1 MKTFSIPYHTGS
13 REFSLPDANVKA
25 VLEAP
30 LHNYKPDAGQEEL
43 VRRALAAPIGS
54 PRLRDLA
61 KGRRKVVLVTSDH
74 TRSVPSRI
82 TLPILLEEIR
92 AGSPDAD
99 ITILIATGLHRATT
113 LEEQKRMFGE
123 EIVARE
129 KISINNAFDP
139 SAFVHV
145 CRLPSGADFWVNRLA
160 VECDLLLAE
169 GFIEPH
175 FFAGYS
181 GGRKSILPGVCSRVT
196 VLGNHCAEFID
207 DPKARMGV
215 LDGNPINRDM
225 ERAAR
230 MAKLA
235 YIVNVV
241 VNEAHEVVAAFAGD
255 PIEAHHAGCAYLARY
270 CEVEQK
276 QKAGIVITSNGGAPL
291 DQNAYQA
298 VKGLTAAAD
307 AAADGAA
314 LIICAECADG
324 IGGDSFYK
332 ALSECAGPTE
342 LLEEIR
348 RVPMDE
354 TVPDQWQY
362 QILARILEKHH
373 VYFVARKE
381 MEEAVNAMKMEYAP
395 SLEEAYARARAL
407 KGASARVA
415 VIPNGVSLI
424 IKQENR
430 TTEYAAPKAPAFAV
444 ARGSGA
450 AFPQKEWKHGETL

>member
-1 MKTFSIPYHTGS
+1 MEIKIPYGKTFQTLNIEEGFELLESKIQ
-13 REFSLPDANVKA
+13 E
-25 VLEAP
+25 LEAGA
-30 LHNYKPDAGQEEL
+30 DGGAI
-43 VRRALAAPIGS
+43 VRAAMDSPIGS
-54 PRLRDLA
+54 PKLRELA
-61 KGRRKVVLVTSDH
+61 AGKKNAVVIISDH
-74 TRSVPSRI
+74 TRPVPSKDI
-82 TLPILLEEIR
+82 MPFMLEELR
-92 AGSPDAD
+92 AGNPDIE
-99 ITILIATGLHRATT
+99 ITMLVATGCHRGTT
-113 LEEQKRMFGE
+113 PEELVHKLGE
-123 EIVARE
+123 DIVSRE
-129 KISINNAFDP
+129 HIV
-139 SAFVHV
+139 VHD
-145 CRLPSGADFWVNRLA
+145 CDSSPLTDLGPLPSGARLVVNSLVA
-160 VECDLLLAE
+160 QAELVVSE

-241 VNEAHEVVAAFAGD
+241 VNEDHEVVAAFAGD
-255 PIEAHHAGCAYLARY
+255 AVEAHHAGCAYLAKY
-270 CEVEQK
+270 CEVEQER
-276 QKAGIVITSNGGAPL
+276 KADIVITSNGGVPL

-298 VKGLTAAAD
+298 VKGLTTAAD

-332 ALSECAGPTE
+332 ALSECANPEE
-342 LLEEIR
+342 LLEDIR

-373 VYFVARKE
+373 VYFVARKD

-424 IKQENR
+424 IKQ
-430 TTEYAAPKAPAFAV
+430 
-444 ARGSGA
+444 
-450 AFPQKEWKHGETL
+450 

>member
-1 MKTFSIPYHTGS
+1 MEIKIPYGKTFQTLNIEEGFELLESKIQ
-13 REFSLPDANVKA
+13 E
-25 VLEAP
+25 LEAGA
-30 LHNYKPDAGQEEL
+30 DGGAI
-43 VRRALAAPIGS
+43 VRAAMDSPIGS
-54 PRLRDLA
+54 PKLRELA
-61 KGRRKVVLVTSDH
+61 AGKKNAVLIISDH
-74 TRSVPSRI
+74 TRPVPSKDI
-82 TLPILLEEIR
+82 VPFMLEELR
-92 AGSPDAD
+92 AGNPDIE
-99 ITILIATGLHRATT
+99 ITMLVATGCHRGTT
-113 LEEQKRMFGE
+113 PEELVHKLGE
-123 EIVARE
+123 DIVSRE
-129 KISINNAFDP
+129 HIV
-139 SAFVHV
+139 VHD
-145 CRLPSGADFWVNRLA
+145 CDSSPLTDLGPLPSGARLVVNSLVA
-160 VECDLLLAE
+160 QAELVVSE

-241 VNEAHEVVAAFAGD
+241 VNEDHEVVAAFAGD
-255 PIEAHHAGCAYLARY
+255 AVEAHHAGCAYLAKY
-270 CEVEQK
+270 CEVEQER
-276 QKAGIVITSNGGAPL
+276 KADIVITSNGGAPL

-298 VKGLTAAAD
+298 VKGLTTAAD

-332 ALSECAGPTE
+332 ALSECANPE
-342 LLEEIR
+342 ALLEDIR

-395 SLEEAYARARAL
+395 TLEEAYARARAL
-407 KGASARVA
+407 KGASSSVA

-424 IKQENR
+424 IKQ
-430 TTEYAAPKAPAFAV
+430 
-444 ARGSGA
+444 
-450 AFPQKEWKHGETL
+450 

>member
-1 MKTFSIPYHTGS
+1 MEIKIPYGKTFQTLNIEEGFELLESKIQ
-13 REFSLPDANVKA
+13 E
-25 VLEAP
+25 LEAGA
-30 LHNYKPDAGQEEL
+30 DGGAI
-43 VRRALAAPIGS
+43 VRAAMDSPIGS
-54 PRLRDLA
+54 PKLRELA
-61 KGRRKVVLVTSDH
+61 AGKKNAVLIISDH
-74 TRSVPSRI
+74 TRPVPSKDI
-82 TLPILLEEIR
+82 VPFMLEELR
-92 AGSPDAD
+92 AGNPDIE
-99 ITILIATGLHRATT
+99 ITMLVATGCHRGTT
-113 LEEQKRMFGE
+113 PEELVHKLGE
-123 EIVARE
+123 DIVSRE
-129 KISINNAFDP
+129 HIV
-139 SAFVHV
+139 VHD
-145 CRLPSGADFWVNRLA
+145 CDSSPLTDLGPLPSGARLVVNSLVA
-160 VECDLLLAE
+160 QADLVVSE

-196 VLGNHCAEFID
+196 VLGNHCAAFID

-215 LDGNPINRDM
+215 IDGNPINRDM

-276 QKAGIVITSNGGAPL
+276 QKADIVITSNGGAPL

-298 VKGLTAAAD
+298 VKGLTTAAD
-307 AAADGAA
+307 AAADGGA

-332 ALSECAGPTE
+332 ALSECVGPTE

-424 IKQENR
+424 IKQ
-430 TTEYAAPKAPAFAV
+430 
-444 ARGSGA
+444 
-450 AFPQKEWKHGETL
+450 

>member
-1 MKTFSIPYHTGS
+1 MEIKIPYGKTFQTLNIEEGFELLESKIQ
-13 REFSLPDANVKA
+13 E
-25 VLEAP
+25 LEAGA
-30 LHNYKPDAGQEEL
+30 DGGAI
-43 VRRALAAPIGS
+43 VRAAMDSPIGS
-54 PRLRDLA
+54 PKLRELA
-61 KGRRKVVLVTSDH
+61 AGKKNAVLIISDH
-74 TRSVPSRI
+74 TRPVPSKDI
-82 TLPILLEEIR
+82 VPFMLEELR
-92 AGSPDAD
+92 AGNPDIE
-99 ITILIATGLHRATT
+99 ITMLVATGCHRGTT
-113 LEEQKRMFGE
+113 PEELVHKLGE
-123 EIVARE
+123 DIVSRE
-129 KISINNAFDP
+129 HIV
-139 SAFVHV
+139 VHD
-145 CRLPSGADFWVNRLA
+145 CDSSPLTDLGPLPSGARLVVNSLVA
-160 VECDLLLAE
+160 QADLVVSE

-215 LDGNPINRDM
+215 IDGNPINRDM

-276 QKAGIVITSNGGAPL
+276 QKADIVITSNGGAPL

-298 VKGLTAAAD
+298 VKGLTTAAD

-407 KGASARVA
+407 KGASAGVA

-424 IKQENR
+424 IKQ
-430 TTEYAAPKAPAFAV
+430 
-444 ARGSGA
+444 
-450 AFPQKEWKHGETL
+450 

>member
-1 MKTFSIPYHTGS
+1 MEIKIPYGKTFQTLNIEEGFELLESKIQ
-13 REFSLPDANVKA
+13 E
-25 VLEAP
+25 LEAGA
-30 LHNYKPDAGQEEL
+30 DGGAI
-43 VRRALAAPIGS
+43 VRAAMDSPIGS
-54 PRLRDLA
+54 PKLRELA
-61 KGRRKVVLVTSDH
+61 AGKKNAVLIISDH
-74 TRSVPSRI
+74 TRPVPSKDI
-82 TLPILLEEIR
+82 VPFMLEELR
-92 AGSPDAD
+92 AGNPDIE
-99 ITILIATGLHRATT
+99 ITMLVATGCHRGTT
-113 LEEQKRMFGE
+113 PEELVHKLGE
-123 EIVARE
+123 DIVSRE
-129 KISINNAFDP
+129 HIV
-139 SAFVHV
+139 VHD
-145 CRLPSGADFWVNRLA
+145 CDSSPLTDLGPLPSGARLVVNSLVA
-160 VECDLLLAE
+160 QADLVVSE

-196 VLGNHCAEFID
+196 VLGNHCADFID

-215 LDGNPINRDM
+215 IDGNPINRDM

-276 QKAGIVITSNGGAPL
+276 QKADIVITSNGGAPL

-298 VKGLTAAAD
+298 VKGLTTAAD

-332 ALSECAGPTE
+332 ALSECANPE
-342 LLEEIR
+342 KLLEDIR

-373 VYFVARKE
+373 VYFVARKD

-395 SLEEAYARARAL
+395 SLEEAYARARAQ

-424 IKQENR
+424 IKQ
-430 TTEYAAPKAPAFAV
+430 
-444 ARGSGA
+444 
-450 AFPQKEWKHGETL
+450 

>member
-1 MKTFSIPYHTGS
+1 MEIKIPYGKTFQTLNIEEGFELLESKIQ
-13 REFSLPDANVKA
+13 E
-25 VLEAP
+25 LEAGA
-30 LHNYKPDAGQEEL
+30 DGGAI
-43 VRRALAAPIGS
+43 VRAAMDSPIGS
-54 PRLRDLA
+54 PKLRELA
-61 KGRRKVVLVTSDH
+61 AGKKNAVLIISDH
-74 TRSVPSRI
+74 TRPVPSKDI
-82 TLPILLEEIR
+82 VPFMLEELR
-92 AGSPDAD
+92 VGNPDIE
-99 ITILIATGLHRATT
+99 ITMLVATGCHRGTT
-113 LEEQKRMFGE
+113 PEELVHKLGE
-123 EIVARE
+123 DIVSRE
-129 KISINNAFDP
+129 HIV
-139 SAFVHV
+139 VHD
-145 CRLPSGADFWVNRLA
+145 CDSSPLTDLGPLPSGARLVVNSLVA
-160 VECDLLLAE
+160 QAELVVSE

-241 VNEAHEVVAAFAGD
+241 VNEDHEVVAAFAGD
-255 PIEAHHAGCAYLARY
+255 AVEAHHAGCAYLAKY
-270 CEVEQK
+270 CEVEQER
-276 QKAGIVITSNGGAPL
+276 KADIVITSNGGAPL

-298 VKGLTAAAD
+298 VKGLTTAAD

-332 ALSECAGPTE
+332 ALSECANPEE
-342 LLEEIR
+342 LLEDIR

-395 SLEEAYARARAL
+395 TLEEAYARARAL
-407 KGASARVA
+407 KGASSSVA

-424 IKQENR
+424 IKQ
-430 TTEYAAPKAPAFAV
+430 
-444 ARGSGA
+444 
-450 AFPQKEWKHGETL
+450 

>member
-1 MKTFSIPYHTGS
+1 MEIKIPYGKTFQTLNIEEGFELLESKIQ
-13 REFSLPDANVKA
+13 E
-25 VLEAP
+25 LEAGA
-30 LHNYKPDAGQEEL
+30 DGGAI
-43 VRRALAAPIGS
+43 VRAAMDSPIGS
-54 PRLRDLA
+54 PKLRELA
-61 KGRRKVVLVTSDH
+61 AGKKNAVLIISDH
-74 TRSVPSRI
+74 TRPVPSKDI
-82 TLPILLEEIR
+82 VPFMLEELR
-92 AGSPDAD
+92 AGNPDIE
-99 ITILIATGLHRATT
+99 ITMLVATGCHRGTT
-113 LEEQKRMFGE
+113 PEELVHKLGE
-123 EIVARE
+123 DIVSRE
-129 KISINNAFDP
+129 HIV
-139 SAFVHV
+139 VHD
-145 CRLPSGADFWVNRLA
+145 CDSSPLTDLGPLPSGARLVVNSLVA
-160 VECDLLLAE
+160 QAELVVSE

-196 VLGNHCAEFID
+196 VLGNHCADFID

-215 LDGNPINRDM
+215 IDGNPINRDM

-276 QKAGIVITSNGGAPL
+276 QKADIVITSNGGAPP

-298 VKGLTAAAD
+298 VKGPTQAAD

-424 IKQENR
+424 IKQ
-430 TTEYAAPKAPAFAV
+430 
-444 ARGSGA
+444 
-450 AFPQKEWKHGETL
+450 

>member
-1 MKTFSIPYHTGS
+1 MEIKIPYGKTFQTLNIEEGFELLESKIQ
-13 REFSLPDANVKA
+13 E
-25 VLEAP
+25 LEAGA
-30 LHNYKPDAGQEEL
+30 DGGAI
-43 VRRALAAPIGS
+43 VRAAMDSPIGS
-54 PRLRDLA
+54 PKLRELA
-61 KGRRKVVLVTSDH
+61 AGKKNAVLIISDH
-74 TRSVPSRI
+74 TRPVPSKDI
-82 TLPILLEEIR
+82 VPFMLEELR
-92 AGSPDAD
+92 AGNPDIE
-99 ITILIATGLHRATT
+99 ITMLVATGCHRGTT
-113 LEEQKRMFGE
+113 PEELVHKLGE
-123 EIVARE
+123 DIVSRE
-129 KISINNAFDP
+129 HIV
-139 SAFVHV
+139 VHD
-145 CRLPSGADFWVNRLA
+145 CDSSPLTDLGPLPSGARLVVNSLVA
-160 VECDLLLAE
+160 QAELVVSE

-196 VLGNHCAEFID
+196 VLGNHCAAFID

-215 LDGNPINRDM
+215 IDGNPINRDM

-298 VKGLTAAAD
+298 VKGLTTAAD

-424 IKQENR
+424 IKQ
-430 TTEYAAPKAPAFAV
+430 
-444 ARGSGA
+444 
-450 AFPQKEWKHGETL
+450 

>member
-1 MKTFSIPYHTGS
+1 MEIKIPYGKTFQTLNIEEGFELLESKIQ
-13 REFSLPDANVKA
+13 E
-25 VLEAP
+25 LEAGA
-30 LHNYKPDAGQEEL
+30 DGGAI
-43 VRRALAAPIGS
+43 VRAAMDSPIGS
-54 PRLRDLA
+54 PKLRELA
-61 KGRRKVVLVTSDH
+61 AGKKNAVLIISDH
-74 TRSVPSRI
+74 TRPVPSKDI
-82 TLPILLEEIR
+82 VPFMLEELR
-92 AGSPDAD
+92 AGNPDIE
-99 ITILIATGLHRATT
+99 ITMLVATGCHRGTT
-113 LEEQKRMFGE
+113 PEELVHKLGE
-123 EIVARE
+123 DIVSRE
-129 KISINNAFDP
+129 HIV
-139 SAFVHV
+139 VHD
-145 CRLPSGADFWVNRLA
+145 CDSSPLTDLGPLPSGARLVVNSLVA
-160 VECDLLLAE
+160 QADLVVSE

-196 VLGNHCAEFID
+196 VLGNHCADFID

-215 LDGNPINRDM
+215 IDGNPINRDM

-235 YIVNVV
+235 YIVNVI

-276 QKAGIVITSNGGAPL
+276 QKADIVITSNGGAPL

-298 VKGLTAAAD
+298 VKGLTTAAD

-373 VYFVARKE
+373 VYFVARKD

-424 IKQENR
+424 IKQ
-430 TTEYAAPKAPAFAV
+430 
-444 ARGSGA
+444 
-450 AFPQKEWKHGETL
+450 

>member
-1 MKTFSIPYHTGS
+1 MEIKIPYGKTFQTLNIEEGFELLESKIQ
-13 REFSLPDANVKA
+13 E
-25 VLEAP
+25 LEAGA
-30 LHNYKPDAGQEEL
+30 DGGAI
-43 VRRALAAPIGS
+43 VRAAMDSPIGS
-54 PRLRDLA
+54 PKLRELA
-61 KGRRKVVLVTSDH
+61 AGKKNAVLIISDH
-74 TRSVPSRI
+74 TRPVPSKDI
-82 TLPILLEEIR
+82 VPFMLEELR
-92 AGSPDAD
+92 AGNPDIE
-99 ITILIATGLHRATT
+99 ITMLVATGCHRGTT
-113 LEEQKRMFGE
+113 PEELVHKLGE
-123 EIVARE
+123 DIVSRE
-129 KISINNAFDP
+129 HIV
-139 SAFVHV
+139 VHD
-145 CRLPSGADFWVNRLA
+145 CDSSPLTDLGPLPSGARLVVNSLVA
-160 VECDLLLAE
+160 QADLVVSE

-196 VLGNHCAEFID
+196 VLGNHCADFID

-215 LDGNPINRDM
+215 IDGNPINRDM

-235 YIVNVV
+235 YIVNVI

-276 QKAGIVITSNGGAPL
+276 QKADIVITSNGGAPL

-298 VKGLTAAAD
+298 VKGLTTAAD

-424 IKQENR
+424 IKQ
-430 TTEYAAPKAPAFAV
+430 
-444 ARGSGA
+444 
-450 AFPQKEWKHGETL
+450 

>member
-1 MKTFSIPYHTGS
+1 MEIKIPYGKTFQTLNIEEGFELLESKIQELEAGADGGAIVRAAMDSPVGS
-13 REFSLPDANVKA
+13 PKLRELAAGKKNA
-25 VLEAP
+25 VL
-30 LHNYKPDAGQEEL
+30 
-43 VRRALAAPIGS
+43 II
-54 PRLRDLA
+54 
-61 KGRRKVVLVTSDH
+61 SDH
-74 TRSVPSRI
+74 TRPVPSKDI
-82 TLPILLEEIR
+82 VPFMLEELR
-92 AGSPDAD
+92 AGNPDIE
-99 ITILIATGLHRATT
+99 ITMLVATGCHRGTT
-113 LEEQKRMFGE
+113 PEELVHKLGE
-123 EIVARE
+123 DIVSRE
-129 KISINNAFDP
+129 HIV
-139 SAFVHV
+139 VHD
-145 CRLPSGADFWVNRLA
+145 CDSSPLTDLGPLPSGARLVVNSLVA
-160 VECDLLLAE
+160 QAELVVSE

-196 VLGNHCAEFID
+196 VLGNHCADFID

-215 LDGNPINRDM
+215 IDGNPINRDM

-298 VKGLTAAAD
+298 VKGLTTAAD

-407 KGASARVA
+407 KGASAGVA

-424 IKQENR
+424 IKQ
-430 TTEYAAPKAPAFAV
+430 
-444 ARGSGA
+444 
-450 AFPQKEWKHGETL
+450 

>member
-1 MKTFSIPYHTGS
+1 MEIKIPYGKTFQTLNIEEGFDLLESKIQELEAGADGGAIVRAAMASPIGAPKL
-13 REFSLPDANVKA
+13 RELAAGKKNA
-25 VLEAP
+25 VL
-30 LHNYKPDAGQEEL
+30 
-43 VRRALAAPIGS
+43 II
-54 PRLRDLA
+54 
-61 KGRRKVVLVTSDH
+61 SDH
-74 TRSVPSRI
+74 TRPVPSKQIVPYMLEEMRAGNPDIEI
-82 TLPILLEEIR
+82 TLLV
-92 AGSPDAD
+92 
-99 ITILIATGLHRATT
+99 ATGCHRGTT
-113 LEEQKRMFGE
+113 PEELVHKLGE
-123 EIVARE
+123 DIVSRE
-129 KISINNAFDP
+129 HIV
-139 SAFVHV
+139 VHD
-145 CRLPSGADFWVNRLA
+145 CDSSPLTDLGQLPSGARLVVNSLVA
-160 VECDLLLAE
+160 QADLVVSE

-196 VLGNHCAEFID
+196 VLGNHCADFID
-207 DPKARMGV
+207 NPKARMGV
-215 LDGNPINRDM
+215 IDGNPINRDM

-255 PIEAHHAGCAYLARY
+255 AVEAHHAGCAYLAKY

-276 QKAGIVITSNGGAPL
+276 RKADIVITSNGGAPL

-298 VKGLTAAAD
+298 VKGLTTAAD

-424 IKQENR
+424 IKQ
-430 TTEYAAPKAPAFAV
+430 
-444 ARGSGA
+444 
-450 AFPQKEWKHGETL
+450 

>member
-1 MKTFSIPYHTGS
+1 MEIKIPYGKTFQTLNIEEGFELLESKIQ
-13 REFSLPDANVKA
+13 E
-25 VLEAP
+25 LEAGA
-30 LHNYKPDAGQEEL
+30 DGGAI
-43 VRRALAAPIGS
+43 VRAAMDSPIGS
-54 PRLRDLA
+54 PKLRELA
-61 KGRRKVVLVTSDH
+61 AGKKNAVLIISDH
-74 TRSVPSRI
+74 TRPVPSKDI
-82 TLPILLEEIR
+82 VPFMLEELR
-92 AGSPDAD
+92 AGNPDIE
-99 ITILIATGLHRATT
+99 ITMLVATGCHRGTT
-113 LEEQKRMFGE
+113 PEELVHKLGE
-123 EIVARE
+123 DIVSRE
-129 KISINNAFDP
+129 HIV
-139 SAFVHV
+139 VHD
-145 CRLPSGADFWVNRLA
+145 CDSSPLTDLGPLPSGARLVVNSLVA
-160 VECDLLLAE
+160 QAELVVSE

-196 VLGNHCAEFID
+196 VLGNHCADFID

-215 LDGNPINRDM
+215 IDGNPINRDM

-255 PIEAHHAGCAYLARY
+255 PIEAHRAGCAYLARY

-276 QKAGIVITSNGGAPL
+276 QKADIVITSNGGSPL

-298 VKGLTAAAD
+298 VKGLTTAAD

-314 LIICAECADG
+314 LIICAECTDG

-381 MEEAVNAMKMEYAP
+381 MEEAVNAMKMEYAS

-424 IKQENR
+424 IKQ
-430 TTEYAAPKAPAFAV
+430 
-444 ARGSGA
+444 
-450 AFPQKEWKHGETL
+450 

>member
-1 MKTFSIPYHTGS
+1 MEIKIPYGKTFQTLNIEEGFELLESKIQ
-13 REFSLPDANVKA
+13 E
-25 VLEAP
+25 LEAGA
-30 LHNYKPDAGQEEL
+30 DGGAI
-43 VRRALAAPIGS
+43 VRAAMDSPIGS
-54 PRLRDLA
+54 PKLRELA
-61 KGRRKVVLVTSDH
+61 AGKKNAVLIISDH
-74 TRSVPSRI
+74 TRPVPSKDIVPFMLEELRAGNPDIDI
-82 TLPILLEEIR
+82 TLLV
-92 AGSPDAD
+92 
-99 ITILIATGLHRATT
+99 ATGCHRGTT
-113 LEEQKRMFGE
+113 PDELVHKLGE
-123 EIVARE
+123 DIASRE
-129 KISINNAFDP
+129 HIA
-139 SAFVHV
+139 VHD
-145 CRLPSGADFWVNRLA
+145 CDSSPLTDLGPLPSGARLVVNSLVA
-160 VECDLLLAE
+160 NADIVVSE

-175 FFAGYS
+175 FFAGFS

-241 VNEAHEVVAAFAGD
+241 VNEDHEVVAAFAGD
-255 PIEAHHAGCAYLARY
+255 AVEAHHAGCAYLAKY
-270 CEVEQK
+270 CEVEQER
-276 QKAGIVITSNGGAPL
+276 KADIVITSNGGAPL

-298 VKGLTAAAD
+298 VKGLTTAAD

-332 ALSECAGPTE
+332 ALSECANPEE
-342 LLEEIR
+342 LLEDIR

-424 IKQENR
+424 IKQ
-430 TTEYAAPKAPAFAV
+430 
-444 ARGSGA
+444 
-450 AFPQKEWKHGETL
+450 

>member
-1 MKTFSIPYHTGS
+1 MEIKIPYGKTFQTLNIEEGFELLESKIQ
-13 REFSLPDANVKA
+13 E
-25 VLEAP
+25 LEAGA
-30 LHNYKPDAGQEEL
+30 DGGAI
-43 VRRALAAPIGS
+43 VRAAMDSPIGS
-54 PRLRDLA
+54 PKLRELA
-61 KGRRKVVLVTSDH
+61 AGKKNAVLIISDH
-74 TRSVPSRI
+74 TRPVPSKDI
-82 TLPILLEEIR
+82 VPFMLEELR
-92 AGSPDAD
+92 AGNPDIE
-99 ITILIATGLHRATT
+99 ITMLVATGCHRGTT
-113 LEEQKRMFGE
+113 PEELVHKLGE
-123 EIVARE
+123 DIVSRE
-129 KISINNAFDP
+129 HIV
-139 SAFVHV
+139 VHD
-145 CRLPSGADFWVNRLA
+145 CDSSPLTDLGPLPSGARLVVNSLVA
-160 VECDLLLAE
+160 QADLVVSE

-196 VLGNHCAEFID
+196 VLGNHCADFID

-215 LDGNPINRDM
+215 IDGNPINRDM

-276 QKAGIVITSNGGAPL
+276 QKADIVITSNGGAPL

-298 VKGLTAAAD
+298 VKGLTTAAD

-407 KGASARVA
+407 KGASAGVA

-424 IKQENR
+424 IKQ
-430 TTEYAAPKAPAFAV
+430 
-444 ARGSGA
+444 
-450 AFPQKEWKHGETL
+450 

>member
-1 MKTFSIPYHTGS
+1 MEIKIPYGKTFQTLNIEEGFELLESKIQ
-13 REFSLPDANVKA
+13 E
-25 VLEAP
+25 LEAGA
-30 LHNYKPDAGQEEL
+30 DGGAI
-43 VRRALAAPIGS
+43 VRAAMDSPIGS
-54 PRLRDLA
+54 PKLRELA
-61 KGRRKVVLVTSDH
+61 AGKKNAVLIISDH
-74 TRSVPSRI
+74 TRPVPSKDI
-82 TLPILLEEIR
+82 VPFMLEELR
-92 AGSPDAD
+92 AGNPDIE
-99 ITILIATGLHRATT
+99 ITMLVATGCHRGTT
-113 LEEQKRMFGE
+113 PEELVHKLGE
-123 EIVARE
+123 DIVSRE
-129 KISINNAFDP
+129 HIV
-139 SAFVHV
+139 VHD
-145 CRLPSGADFWVNRLA
+145 CDSSPLTDLGPLPSGARLVVNSLVA
-160 VECDLLLAE
+160 QAELVVSE

-196 VLGNHCAEFID
+196 VLGNHCAAFID
-207 DPKARMGV
+207 DPKARTSV
-215 LDGNPINRDM
+215 IDGNPINRDM

-276 QKAGIVITSNGGAPL
+276 QKADIVITSNGGAPL

-298 VKGLTAAAD
+298 VKGLTTAAD

-407 KGASARVA
+407 KGASAGVA

-424 IKQENR
+424 IKQ
-430 TTEYAAPKAPAFAV
+430 
-444 ARGSGA
+444 
-450 AFPQKEWKHGETL
+450 

>member
-1 MKTFSIPYHTGS
+1 MEIKIPYGKTFQTLNIEEGFELLESKIQ
-13 REFSLPDANVKA
+13 E
-25 VLEAP
+25 LEAGA
-30 LHNYKPDAGQEEL
+30 DGGAI
-43 VRRALAAPIGS
+43 VRAAMDSPIGS
-54 PRLRDLA
+54 PKLRELA
-61 KGRRKVVLVTSDH
+61 AGKKNAVLIISDH
-74 TRSVPSRI
+74 TRPVPSKDI
-82 TLPILLEEIR
+82 VPFMLEELR
-92 AGSPDAD
+92 AGNPDIE
-99 ITILIATGLHRATT
+99 ITMLVATGCHRGTT
-113 LEEQKRMFGE
+113 PEELVHKLGE
-123 EIVARE
+123 DIVSRE
-129 KISINNAFDP
+129 HIV
-139 SAFVHV
+139 VHD
-145 CRLPSGADFWVNRLA
+145 CDSSPLTDLGPLPSGARLVVNSLVA
-160 VECDLLLAE
+160 QADLVVSE

-196 VLGNHCAEFID
+196 VLGNHCAAFID

-215 LDGNPINRDM
+215 IDGNPINRDM

-276 QKAGIVITSNGGAPL
+276 QKADIVITSNGGAPL

-298 VKGLTAAAD
+298 VKGLTTAAD

-332 ALSECAGPTE
+332 ALSECANPEE
-342 LLEEIR
+342 LLEDIR

-395 SLEEAYARARAL
+395 TLEEAYARARAL
-407 KGASARVA
+407 KGASSSVA

-424 IKQENR
+424 IKQ
-430 TTEYAAPKAPAFAV
+430 
-444 ARGSGA
+444 
-450 AFPQKEWKHGETL
+450 

>member
-1 MKTFSIPYHTGS
+1 MEIKIPYGKTFQTLNIEEGFELLESKIQ
-13 REFSLPDANVKA
+13 E
-25 VLEAP
+25 LEAGA
-30 LHNYKPDAGQEEL
+30 DGGAI
-43 VRRALAAPIGS
+43 VRAAMDSPIGS
-54 PRLRDLA
+54 PKLRELA
-61 KGRRKVVLVTSDH
+61 AGKKNAVVIISDH
-74 TRSVPSRI
+74 TRPVPSKRIIPHMLAELREGNPDIEI
-82 TLPILLEEIR
+82 TLLV
-92 AGSPDAD
+92 
-99 ITILIATGLHRATT
+99 ATGCHRGTT
-113 LEEQKRMFGE
+113 PEELVHKLGE
-123 EIVARE
+123 DIVSRE
-129 KISINNAFDP
+129 HIV
-139 SAFVHV
+139 VHD
-145 CRLPSGADFWVNRLA
+145 CDSSPLTDLGPLPSGARLVVNSLVA
-160 VECDLLLAE
+160 QADLVVSE

-196 VLGNHCAEFID
+196 VLGNHCAAFID

-215 LDGNPINRDM
+215 IDGNPINRDM

-276 QKAGIVITSNGGAPL
+276 QKADIVITSNGGAPL

-298 VKGLTAAAD
+298 VKGLTTAAD

-342 LLEEIR
+342 LLGEIR

-424 IKQENR
+424 IKQ
-430 TTEYAAPKAPAFAV
+430 
-444 ARGSGA
+444 
-450 AFPQKEWKHGETL
+450 

>member
-1 MKTFSIPYHTGS
+1 MEIKIPYGKTFQTLNIEEGFELLESKIQ
-13 REFSLPDANVKA
+13 E
-25 VLEAP
+25 LEAGA
-30 LHNYKPDAGQEEL
+30 DGGAI
-43 VRRALAAPIGS
+43 VRAAMDSPIGS
-54 PRLRDLA
+54 PKLRELA
-61 KGRRKVVLVTSDH
+61 AGKKNAVLIISDH
-74 TRSVPSRI
+74 TRPVPSKDI
-82 TLPILLEEIR
+82 VPFMLEELR
-92 AGSPDAD
+92 AGNPDIE
-99 ITILIATGLHRATT
+99 ITTLVATGCHRGTT
-113 LEEQKRMFGE
+113 PEELVHKLGE
-123 EIVARE
+123 DIVSRE
-129 KISINNAFDP
+129 HIV
-139 SAFVHV
+139 VHD
-145 CRLPSGADFWVNRLA
+145 CDSSPLTDLGPLPSGARLVVNSLVA
-160 VECDLLLAE
+160 QADLVVSE

-196 VLGNHCAEFID
+196 VLGNHCAAFID

-215 LDGNPINRDM
+215 IDGNPINRDM

-276 QKAGIVITSNGGAPL
+276 QKADIVITSNGGAPL

-298 VKGLTAAAD
+298 VKGLTTAAD

-424 IKQENR
+424 IKQ
-430 TTEYAAPKAPAFAV
+430 
-444 ARGSGA
+444 
-450 AFPQKEWKHGETL
+450 

>member
-1 MKTFSIPYHTGS
+1 MEIKIPYGKTFQTLSIEEGFELLES
-13 REFSLPDANVKA
+13 KIQE
-25 VLEAP
+25 LEAGA
-30 LHNYKPDAGQEEL
+30 DGGAI
-43 VRRALAAPIGS
+43 VRAAMDSPIGS
-54 PRLRDLA
+54 PKLRELA
-61 KGRRKVVLVTSDH
+61 AGKKNAVLIISDH
-74 TRSVPSRI
+74 TRPVPSKDI
-82 TLPILLEEIR
+82 VPFMLEELR
-92 AGSPDAD
+92 AGNPDIE
-99 ITILIATGLHRATT
+99 ITMLVATGCHRGTT
-113 LEEQKRMFGE
+113 PEELVHKLGE
-123 EIVARE
+123 DIVSRE
-129 KISINNAFDP
+129 HIV
-139 SAFVHV
+139 VHD
-145 CRLPSGADFWVNRLA
+145 CDSSPLTDLGPLPSGARLVVNSLVA
-160 VECDLLLAE
+160 QADLVVSE

-196 VLGNHCAEFID
+196 VLGNHCAAFID

-215 LDGNPINRDM
+215 IDGNPINRDM

-241 VNEAHEVVAAFAGD
+241 VNEDHEVVAAFAGD
-255 PIEAHHAGCAYLARY
+255 AVEAHHAGCAYLAKY
-270 CEVEQK
+270 CEVEQER
-276 QKAGIVITSNGGAPL
+276 KADIVITSNGGVPL

-298 VKGLTAAAD
+298 VKGLTTAAD

-332 ALSECAGPTE
+332 ALSECANPEE
-342 LLEEIR
+342 LLEDIR

-395 SLEEAYARARAL
+395 TLEEAYARARAL
-407 KGASARVA
+407 KGASSSVA

-424 IKQENR
+424 IKQ
-430 TTEYAAPKAPAFAV
+430 
-444 ARGSGA
+444 
-450 AFPQKEWKHGETL
+450 

>member
-1 MKTFSIPYHTGS
+1 MEIKIPYGKTFQTLNIEEGFELLESKIQ
-13 REFSLPDANVKA
+13 E
-25 VLEAP
+25 LEAGA
-30 LHNYKPDAGQEEL
+30 DGGAI
-43 VRRALAAPIGS
+43 VRAAMDSPIGS
-54 PRLRDLA
+54 PKLRELA
-61 KGRRKVVLVTSDH
+61 VGKKNAVLIISDH
-74 TRSVPSRI
+74 TRPVPSKDI
-82 TLPILLEEIR
+82 VPFMLEELR
-92 AGSPDAD
+92 AGNPDIE
-99 ITILIATGLHRATT
+99 ITMLVATGCHRGTT
-113 LEEQKRMFGE
+113 PEELVHKLGE
-123 EIVARE
+123 DIVSRE
-129 KISINNAFDP
+129 HIV
-139 SAFVHV
+139 VHD
-145 CRLPSGADFWVNRLA
+145 CDSSPLTDLGPLPSGARLVVNSLVA
-160 VECDLLLAE
+160 QAELVVSE

-196 VLGNHCAEFID
+196 VLGNHCADFID

-215 LDGNPINRDM
+215 IDGNPINRDM

-276 QKAGIVITSNGGAPL
+276 QKADIVITSNGGAPL

-298 VKGLTAAAD
+298 VKGLTTAAD

-424 IKQENR
+424 IKQ
-430 TTEYAAPKAPAFAV
+430 
-444 ARGSGA
+444 
-450 AFPQKEWKHGETL
+450 

>member
-1 MKTFSIPYHTGS
+1 MEIKIPYGKTFQTLNIEEGFELLESKIQ
-13 REFSLPDANVKA
+13 E
-25 VLEAP
+25 LEAGA
-30 LHNYKPDAGQEEL
+30 DGGAI
-43 VRRALAAPIGS
+43 VRAAMDSPIGS
-54 PRLRDLA
+54 PKLRELA
-61 KGRRKVVLVTSDH
+61 AGKKNAVLIISDH
-74 TRSVPSRI
+74 TRPVPSKDI
-82 TLPILLEEIR
+82 VPFMLEELR
-92 AGSPDAD
+92 AGNPDIE
-99 ITILIATGLHRATT
+99 ITMLVATGCHRGTT
-113 LEEQKRMFGE
+113 PEELVHKLGE
-123 EIVARE
+123 DIVSRE
-129 KISINNAFDP
+129 HIV
-139 SAFVHV
+139 VHD
-145 CRLPSGADFWVNRLA
+145 CDSSPLTDLGPLPSGARLVVNSLVA
-160 VECDLLLAE
+160 QADLVVSE

-196 VLGNHCAEFID
+196 VLGNHCAAFID

-215 LDGNPINRDM
+215 IDGNPINRDM

-276 QKAGIVITSNGGAPL
+276 QKADIVITSNGGAPL

-298 VKGLTAAAD
+298 VKGLTTAAD

-332 ALSECAGPTE
+332 ALSECASPTE
-342 LLEEIR
+342 LLGEIR

-373 VYFVARKE
+373 VYFVARKD

-407 KGASARVA
+407 KGASAGVA

-424 IKQENR
+424 IKQ
-430 TTEYAAPKAPAFAV
+430 
-444 ARGSGA
+444 
-450 AFPQKEWKHGETL
+450 

>member
-1 MKTFSIPYHTGS
+1 MEIKIPYGKTFQTLNIEEGFELLESKIQ
-13 REFSLPDANVKA
+13 E
-25 VLEAP
+25 LEAGA
-30 LHNYKPDAGQEEL
+30 DGGAI
-43 VRRALAAPIGS
+43 VRAAMDSPIGS
-54 PRLRDLA
+54 PKLRELA
-61 KGRRKVVLVTSDH
+61 AGKKNAVLIISDH
-74 TRSVPSRI
+74 TRPVPSKDI
-82 TLPILLEEIR
+82 VPFMLEELR
-92 AGSPDAD
+92 AGNPDIE
-99 ITILIATGLHRATT
+99 ITMLVATGCHRGTT
-113 LEEQKRMFGE
+113 PEELVHKLGE
-123 EIVARE
+123 DIVSRE
-129 KISINNAFDP
+129 HIV
-139 SAFVHV
+139 VHD
-145 CRLPSGADFWVNRLA
+145 CDSSPLTDLGPLPSGARLVVNSLVA
-160 VECDLLLAE
+160 QADLVVSE

-196 VLGNHCAEFID
+196 VLGNHCADFID
-207 DPKARMGV
+207 DQKARMGV
-215 LDGNPINRDM
+215 IDGNPINRDM

-276 QKAGIVITSNGGAPL
+276 QKADIVITSNGGAPL

-298 VKGLTAAAD
+298 VKGLTTAAD

-407 KGASARVA
+407 KGASVGVA

-424 IKQENR
+424 IKQ
-430 TTEYAAPKAPAFAV
+430 
-444 ARGSGA
+444 
-450 AFPQKEWKHGETL
+450 

>member
-1 MKTFSIPYHTGS
+1 MEIKIPYGKTFQTLNIEEGFELLESKIQ
-13 REFSLPDANVKA
+13 E
-25 VLEAP
+25 LEAGA
-30 LHNYKPDAGQEEL
+30 DGGAI
-43 VRRALAAPIGS
+43 VRAAMDSPIGS
-54 PRLRDLA
+54 PKLRELA
-61 KGRRKVVLVTSDH
+61 AGKKNAVLIISDH
-74 TRSVPSRI
+74 TRPVPSKDI
-82 TLPILLEEIR
+82 VPFMLEELR
-92 AGSPDAD
+92 AGNPDIE
-99 ITILIATGLHRATT
+99 ITMLVATGCHRGTT
-113 LEEQKRMFGE
+113 PEELVHKLGE
-123 EIVARE
+123 DIVSRE
-129 KISINNAFDP
+129 HIV
-139 SAFVHV
+139 VHD
-145 CRLPSGADFWVNRLA
+145 CDSSPLTDLGPLPSGARLVVNSLVA
-160 VECDLLLAE
+160 QAELVVSE

-196 VLGNHCAEFID
+196 VLGNHCADFID
-207 DPKARMGV
+207 DPKARMGII
-215 LDGNPINRDM
+215 DGNPINRDM
-225 ERAAR
+225 ECAAR

-276 QKAGIVITSNGGAPL
+276 QKADIVITSNGGAPL

-298 VKGLTAAAD
+298 VKGLTTAAD

-424 IKQENR
+424 IKQ
-430 TTEYAAPKAPAFAV
+430 
-444 ARGSGA
+444 
-450 AFPQKEWKHGETL
+450 

>member
-1 MKTFSIPYHTGS
+1 MEIKIPYGKTFQTLNIEEGFELLESKIQ
-13 REFSLPDANVKA
+13 E
-25 VLEAP
+25 LEAGA
-30 LHNYKPDAGQEEL
+30 DGGAI
-43 VRRALAAPIGS
+43 VRAAMDSPIGS
-54 PRLRDLA
+54 PKLRELA
-61 KGRRKVVLVTSDH
+61 AGKKNAVLIISDH
-74 TRSVPSRI
+74 TRPVPSKDI
-82 TLPILLEEIR
+82 VPFMLEELR
-92 AGSPDAD
+92 AGNPDIE
-99 ITILIATGLHRATT
+99 ITMLVATGCHRGTT
-113 LEEQKRMFGE
+113 PEELVHKLGE
-123 EIVARE
+123 DIVSRE
-129 KISINNAFDP
+129 HIV
-139 SAFVHV
+139 VHD
-145 CRLPSGADFWVNRLA
+145 CDSSPLTDLGPLPSGARLVVNSLVA
-160 VECDLLLAE
+160 QADLVVSE

-196 VLGNHCAEFID
+196 VLGNHCAAFID

-215 LDGNPINRDM
+215 IDGNPINRDM

-230 MAKLA
+230 IAKLA

-276 QKAGIVITSNGGAPL
+276 QKADIVITSNGGAPL

-298 VKGLTAAAD
+298 VKGLTTAAD

-424 IKQENR
+424 IKQ
-430 TTEYAAPKAPAFAV
+430 
-444 ARGSGA
+444 
-450 AFPQKEWKHGETL
+450 

>member
-1 MKTFSIPYHTGS
+1 MEIKIPYGKTFQTLNIEEGFELLESKIQ
-13 REFSLPDANVKA
+13 E
-25 VLEAP
+25 LEAGA
-30 LHNYKPDAGQEEL
+30 DGGAI
-43 VRRALAAPIGS
+43 VRAAMDSPIGS
-54 PRLRDLA
+54 PKLRELA
-61 KGRRKVVLVTSDH
+61 AGKKNAVLIISDH
-74 TRSVPSRI
+74 TRPVPSKDI
-82 TLPILLEEIR
+82 VPFMLEELR
-92 AGSPDAD
+92 AGNPDIE
-99 ITILIATGLHRATT
+99 ITMLVATGCHRGTT
-113 LEEQKRMFGE
+113 PEELVHKLGE
-123 EIVARE
+123 DIVSRE
-129 KISINNAFDP
+129 HIV
-139 SAFVHV
+139 VHD
-145 CRLPSGADFWVNRLA
+145 CDSSPLTDLGPLPSGARLVVNSLVA
-160 VECDLLLAE
+160 QADLVVSE

-196 VLGNHCAEFID
+196 VLGNHCAAFID

-215 LDGNPINRDM
+215 IDGNPINRDM

-298 VKGLTAAAD
+298 VKGLTTAAD

-407 KGASARVA
+407 KGASAGVA

-424 IKQENR
+424 IKQ
-430 TTEYAAPKAPAFAV
+430 
-444 ARGSGA
+444 
-450 AFPQKEWKHGETL
+450 

>member
-1 MKTFSIPYHTGS
+1 MEIKIPYGKTFQTLNIEEGFELLESKIQ
-13 REFSLPDANVKA
+13 E
-25 VLEAP
+25 LEAGA
-30 LHNYKPDAGQEEL
+30 DGGAI
-43 VRRALAAPIGS
+43 VRAAMDSPIGS
-54 PRLRDLA
+54 PKLRELA
-61 KGRRKVVLVTSDH
+61 AGKKNAVLIISDH
-74 TRSVPSRI
+74 TRPVPSKDI
-82 TLPILLEEIR
+82 VPFMLEELR
-92 AGSPDAD
+92 AGNPDIE
-99 ITILIATGLHRATT
+99 ITMLVATGCHRGTT
-113 LEEQKRMFGE
+113 PEELVHKLGE
-123 EIVARE
+123 DIVSRE
-129 KISINNAFDP
+129 HIV
-139 SAFVHV
+139 VHD
-145 CRLPSGADFWVNRLA
+145 CDSSPLTDLGPLPSGARLVVNSLVA
-160 VECDLLLAE
+160 QAELLVSE

-196 VLGNHCAEFID
+196 VLGNHCADFID
-207 DPKARMGV
+207 DPKARMGII
-215 LDGNPINRDM
+215 DGNPINRDM

-276 QKAGIVITSNGGAPL
+276 QKADIVITSNGGAPL

-298 VKGLTAAAD
+298 VKGLTTAAD

-424 IKQENR
+424 IKQ
-430 TTEYAAPKAPAFAV
+430 
-444 ARGSGA
+444 
-450 AFPQKEWKHGETL
+450 

>member
-1 MKTFSIPYHTGS
+1 MEIKIPYGKTFQTLNIEEGFELLESKIQ
-13 REFSLPDANVKA
+13 E
-25 VLEAP
+25 LEAGA
-30 LHNYKPDAGQEEL
+30 DGGAI
-43 VRRALAAPIGS
+43 VRAAMDSPIGS
-54 PRLRDLA
+54 PKLRELA
-61 KGRRKVVLVTSDH
+61 AGKKNAVLIISDH
-74 TRSVPSRI
+74 TRPVPSKDI
-82 TLPILLEEIR
+82 VPFMLEELR
-92 AGSPDAD
+92 AGNPDIE
-99 ITILIATGLHRATT
+99 ITMLVATGCHRGTT
-113 LEEQKRMFGE
+113 PEELVHKLGE
-123 EIVARE
+123 DLVSREHIV
-129 KISINNAFDP
+129 
-139 SAFVHV
+139 VHD
-145 CRLPSGADFWVNRLA
+145 CDSSPLTDLGPLPSGARLVVNSLVA
-160 VECDLLLAE
+160 QADLVVSE

-196 VLGNHCAEFID
+196 VLGNHCADFID

-215 LDGNPINRDM
+215 IDGNPINRDM

-241 VNEAHEVVAAFAGD
+241 VNEEHEVVAAFAGD

-298 VKGLTAAAD
+298 VKGLTTAAD

-381 MEEAVNAMKMEYAP
+381 MEEAVNAMKMEYAS

-407 KGASARVA
+407 KGASAGVA

-424 IKQENR
+424 IKQ
-430 TTEYAAPKAPAFAV
+430 
-444 ARGSGA
+444 
-450 AFPQKEWKHGETL
+450 

>member
-1 MKTFSIPYHTGS
+1 MEIKIPYGKTFQTLNIEEGFELLESKIQ
-13 REFSLPDANVKA
+13 E
-25 VLEAP
+25 LEAGA
-30 LHNYKPDAGQEEL
+30 DGGAI
-43 VRRALAAPIGS
+43 VRAAMDSTIGS
-54 PRLRDLA
+54 PKLRELA
-61 KGRRKVVLVTSDH
+61 VGKKNAVLIISDH
-74 TRSVPSRI
+74 TRPVPSKDI
-82 TLPILLEEIR
+82 VPFMLEELR
-92 AGSPDAD
+92 AGNPDIE
-99 ITILIATGLHRATT
+99 ITMLVATGCHRGTT
-113 LEEQKRMFGE
+113 PEELVHKLGE
-123 EIVARE
+123 DIVSRE
-129 KISINNAFDP
+129 HIV
-139 SAFVHV
+139 VHD
-145 CRLPSGADFWVNRLA
+145 CDSSPLTDLGPLPSGARLVVNSLVA
-160 VECDLLLAE
+160 QAELVVSE

-241 VNEAHEVVAAFAGD
+241 VNEDHEVVAAFAGD
-255 PIEAHHAGCAYLARY
+255 AVEAHHAGCAYLAKY
-270 CEVEQK
+270 CEVEQER
-276 QKAGIVITSNGGAPL
+276 KADIVITSNGGAPL

-298 VKGLTAAAD
+298 VKGLTTAAD

-332 ALSECAGPTE
+332 ALSECANPEE
-342 LLEEIR
+342 LLEDIR

-395 SLEEAYARARAL
+395 TLEEAYARARAL
-407 KGASARVA
+407 KGASSSVA

-424 IKQENR
+424 IKQ
-430 TTEYAAPKAPAFAV
+430 
-444 ARGSGA
+444 
-450 AFPQKEWKHGETL
+450 

>member
-1 MKTFSIPYHTGS
+1 MEIKIPYGKTFQTLNIEEGFELLESKIQ
-13 REFSLPDANVKA
+13 E
-25 VLEAP
+25 LEAGA
-30 LHNYKPDAGQEEL
+30 DGGAI
-43 VRRALAAPIGS
+43 VRAAMDSPIGS
-54 PRLRDLA
+54 PKLRELA
-61 KGRRKVVLVTSDH
+61 AGKKNAVLIISDH
-74 TRSVPSRI
+74 TRPVPSKDI
-82 TLPILLEEIR
+82 VPFMLEELR
-92 AGSPDAD
+92 AGNPDIE
-99 ITILIATGLHRATT
+99 ITMLVATGCHRGTT
-113 LEEQKRMFGE
+113 PEELVHKLGE
-123 EIVARE
+123 DIVSRE
-129 KISINNAFDP
+129 HIV
-139 SAFVHV
+139 VHD
-145 CRLPSGADFWVNRLA
+145 CDSSPLTDLGPLPSGARLVVNSLVA
-160 VECDLLLAE
+160 QAELVVSE

-181 GGRKSILPGVCSRVT
+181 GGRKSILPG
-196 VLGNHCAEFID
+196 D

-215 LDGNPINRDM
+215 IDGNPINRDM

-276 QKAGIVITSNGGAPL
+276 QKADIVITSNGGAPL

-298 VKGLTAAAD
+298 VKGLTTAAD

-424 IKQENR
+424 IKQ
-430 TTEYAAPKAPAFAV
+430 
-444 ARGSGA
+444 
-450 AFPQKEWKHGETL
+450 

>member
-1 MKTFSIPYHTGS
+1 MEIKIPYGKTFQTLNIEEGFELLESKIQ
-13 REFSLPDANVKA
+13 E
-25 VLEAP
+25 LEAGA
-30 LHNYKPDAGQEEL
+30 DGGAI
-43 VRRALAAPIGS
+43 VRAAMDSPIGS
-54 PRLRDLA
+54 PKLRELA
-61 KGRRKVVLVTSDH
+61 AGKKNAVLIISDH
-74 TRSVPSRI
+74 TRPVPSKDI
-82 TLPILLEEIR
+82 VPFMLEELR
-92 AGSPDAD
+92 AGNPDIE
-99 ITILIATGLHRATT
+99 ITMLVATGCHRGTT
-113 LEEQKRMFGE
+113 PEELVHKLGE
-123 EIVARE
+123 DIVSRE
-129 KISINNAFDP
+129 HIV
-139 SAFVHV
+139 VHD
-145 CRLPSGADFWVNRLA
+145 CDSSPLTDLGPLPSGARLVVNSLVA
-160 VECDLLLAE
+160 QADLVVSE

-196 VLGNHCAEFID
+196 VLGNHCADFID

-215 LDGNPINRDM
+215 IDGNPINRDM

-235 YIVNVV
+235 YIVNVI

-276 QKAGIVITSNGGAPL
+276 QKADIVITSNGGAPL

-298 VKGLTAAAD
+298 VKGLTTAAD

-407 KGASARVA
+407 KGASAGVA

-424 IKQENR
+424 IKQ
-430 TTEYAAPKAPAFAV
+430 
-444 ARGSGA
+444 
-450 AFPQKEWKHGETL
+450 

>member
-1 MKTFSIPYHTGS
+1 MEIKIPYGKTFQTLNIEEGFELLESKIQ
-13 REFSLPDANVKA
+13 E
-25 VLEAP
+25 LEAGA
-30 LHNYKPDAGQEEL
+30 DGGAI
-43 VRRALAAPIGS
+43 VRAAMDSPIGS
-54 PRLRDLA
+54 PKLRELA
-61 KGRRKVVLVTSDH
+61 AGKKNAVLIISDH
-74 TRSVPSRI
+74 TRPVPSKDI
-82 TLPILLEEIR
+82 VPFMLEELR
-92 AGSPDAD
+92 VGNPDIE
-99 ITILIATGLHRATT
+99 ITMLVATGCHRGTT
-113 LEEQKRMFGE
+113 PEELVHKLGE
-123 EIVARE
+123 DIVSRE
-129 KISINNAFDP
+129 HIV
-139 SAFVHV
+139 VHD
-145 CRLPSGADFWVNRLA
+145 CDSSPLTDLGPLPSGARLVVNSLVA
-160 VECDLLLAE
+160 QADLVVSE

-196 VLGNHCAEFID
+196 VLGNHCADFID

-215 LDGNPINRDM
+215 IDGNPINRDM

-241 VNEAHEVVAAFAGD
+241 VNEEHEVVAAFAGD

-276 QKAGIVITSNGGAPL
+276 QKADIVITSNGGAPL

-298 VKGLTAAAD
+298 VKGLTTAAD
-307 AAADGAA
+307 AAADGGA

-332 ALSECAGPTE
+332 ALSECVGPTE

-424 IKQENR
+424 IKQ
-430 TTEYAAPKAPAFAV
+430 
-444 ARGSGA
+444 
-450 AFPQKEWKHGETL
+450 

>member
-1 MKTFSIPYHTGS
+1 MEIKIPYGKTFQTLNIEEGFELLESKIQ
-13 REFSLPDANVKA
+13 E
-25 VLEAP
+25 LEAGA
-30 LHNYKPDAGQEEL
+30 DGGAI
-43 VRRALAAPIGS
+43 VRAAMDSPIGS
-54 PRLRDLA
+54 PKLRELA
-61 KGRRKVVLVTSDH
+61 AGKKNAVLIISDH
-74 TRSVPSRI
+74 TRPVPSKDI
-82 TLPILLEEIR
+82 VPFMLEELR
-92 AGSPDAD
+92 AGNPDIE
-99 ITILIATGLHRATT
+99 ITMLVATGCHRGTT
-113 LEEQKRMFGE
+113 PEELVHKLGE
-123 EIVARE
+123 DIVSRE
-129 KISINNAFDP
+129 HIV
-139 SAFVHV
+139 VHD
-145 CRLPSGADFWVNRLA
+145 CDSSPLTDLGPLPSGARLVVTSLVA
-160 VECDLLLAE
+160 QAELVVSE

-196 VLGNHCAEFID
+196 VLGNHCADFID

-215 LDGNPINRDM
+215 IDGNPINRDM

-276 QKAGIVITSNGGAPL
+276 QKADIVITSNGGAPL

-298 VKGLTAAAD
+298 VKGLTTAAD

-332 ALSECAGPTE
+332 ALSECANPVE
-342 LLEEIR
+342 LLEDIR

-373 VYFVARKE
+373 VYFVARKD

-395 SLEEAYARARAL
+395 SLEEAYARARAQ

-424 IKQENR
+424 IKQ
-430 TTEYAAPKAPAFAV
+430 
-444 ARGSGA
+444 
-450 AFPQKEWKHGETL
+450 

>member
-1 MKTFSIPYHTGS
+1 MEIKIPYGKTFQTLNIEEGFELLESKIQ
-13 REFSLPDANVKA
+13 E
-25 VLEAP
+25 LEAGA
-30 LHNYKPDAGQEEL
+30 DGGAI
-43 VRRALAAPIGS
+43 VRAAMDSPIGS
-54 PRLRDLA
+54 PKLRELA
-61 KGRRKVVLVTSDH
+61 AGKKNAVLIISDH
-74 TRSVPSRI
+74 TRPVPSKDI
-82 TLPILLEEIR
+82 VPFMLEELR
-92 AGSPDAD
+92 AGNPDIE
-99 ITILIATGLHRATT
+99 ITMLVATGCHRGTT
-113 LEEQKRMFGE
+113 PEELVHKLGE
-123 EIVARE
+123 DIVSRE
-129 KISINNAFDP
+129 HIV
-139 SAFVHV
+139 VHD
-145 CRLPSGADFWVNRLA
+145 CDSSPLTDLGPLPSGARLVVNSLVA
-160 VECDLLLAE
+160 QAELVVSE

-196 VLGNHCAEFID
+196 VLGNHCAAFID

-215 LDGNPINRDM
+215 IDGNPINRDM

-276 QKAGIVITSNGGAPL
+276 QKADIVITSNGGAPL

-298 VKGLTAAAD
+298 VKGLTTAAD

-424 IKQENR
+424 IKQ
-430 TTEYAAPKAPAFAV
+430 
-444 ARGSGA
+444 
-450 AFPQKEWKHGETL
+450 